1 MTSASEST
9 LSRWTVCTGEENN
22 TSIIWSYHHMV
33 GWISHTR
40 FSFVISSTCRS
51 LPNVEHVFEQAQ
63 RDKMVTLRDV
73 LARHRSKGLRT
84 LIFCNTVQSCRAV
97 EYAIN
102 QDAVP
107 GGSFGGD
114 QEDIHATSYHG
125 DLNSLERAKNLER
138 FRSGASNNNSFET

>member
-1 MTSASEST
+1 
-9 LSRWTVCTGEENN
+9 
-22 TSIIWSYHHMV
+22 MV
-33 GWISHTR
+33 GWISHAR

-51 LPNVEHVFEQAQ
+51 LPNVEHVFEQSQ